1 MTAYKAIL
9 SLLLVGWALAGGE
22 WAQAILLEKIVAVVN
37 AEVVTLLDFEDHLAL
52 SSVFRTSPVGGVR
65 ETPLDREQALQRLID
80 HVLLRQEATR
90 TKIAR
95 VEESE
100 VLQQLHSLEQ
110 QPGRAGSL
118 AQVMRE
124 RSLSQS
130 RMQAWLRN
138 QLIVHAFIDRRIRL
152 FVRVSEHDILQYYEQ
167 HQMAIAE
174 PLSDAIREQIR
185 RVLLE
190 QQVNARLDPLVKEL
204 RRKANLQFPP

>member
-1 MTAYKAIL
+1 MTTFKAIL

-22 WAQAILLEKIVAVVN
+22 WAQAVLLEKIVAVVN
-37 AEVVTLLDFEDHLAL
+37 AEVVTLLDFDDHLAL
-52 SSVFRTSPVGGVR
+52 ASVFRASPWGGAQ
-65 ETPLDREQALQRLID
+65 ETPFDREQALQRLID
-80 HVLLRQEATR
+80 HVLLRQEAIR
-90 TKIAR
+90 TKIAQ

-118 AQVMRE
+118 AQVIRA
-124 RSLSQS
+124 RRLSHG
-130 RMQAWLRN
+130 RVQAWLRN

-152 FVRVSEHDILQYYEQ
+152 FVRVSEQDILQYYEQ
-167 HQMAIAE
+167 HQVAIAE
-174 PLSDAIREQIR
+174 PLSDAIKEQIR

-190 QQVNARLDPLVKEL
+190 QQVNTRLDAFVKDL

>member
-1 MTAYKAIL
+1 
-9 SLLLVGWALAGGE
+9 
-22 WAQAILLEKIVAVVN
+22 
-37 AEVVTLLDFEDHLAL
+37 
-52 SSVFRTSPVGGVR
+52 
-65 ETPLDREQALQRLID
+65 LDREQALQRLID